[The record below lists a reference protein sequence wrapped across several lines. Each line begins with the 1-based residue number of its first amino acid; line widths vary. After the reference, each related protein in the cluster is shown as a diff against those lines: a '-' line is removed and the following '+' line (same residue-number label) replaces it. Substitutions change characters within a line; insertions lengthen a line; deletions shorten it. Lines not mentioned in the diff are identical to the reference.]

1 MAGGRDMIPL
11 DQALTDYLAIR
22 RRLGFQLKADQ
33 RLLENFV
40 GFLEHAGAPRI
51 TTELALT
58 WARLPVDA
66 RPHRW
71 RQRLGIVRGFARYLA
86 SIDPDSEVPPADLL
100 PAHQPRLAPY
110 IYAPAEITALIAAAG
125 ALTPPLRAATYQTV
139 IGVMAT
145 SGLRLGEALGL
156 DRQDVDLDDGALHVR
171 ARQTKQR
178 EVPLHPTTT
187 AALRGYARARDRRWP
202 EPQSPAFFVN
212 TCGAQLTKSE
222 FNDRFAKLIGEI
234 GLEGRGER
242 VRPRPHDLRHTF
254 AVRTLLD
261 WHHAGEDVDQR
272 MPQLS
277 TFLGHADPA
286 STYWYLQAVPEL
298 MSVISQR
305 LELLPGVLS

>member
-1 MAGGRDMIPL
+1 V
-11 DQALTDYLAIR
+11 R
-22 RRLGFQLKADQ
+22 RSAF
-33 RLLENFV
+33 
-40 GFLEHAGAPRI
+40 
-51 TTELALT
+51 
-58 WARLPVDA
+58 
-66 RPHRW
+66 
-71 RQRLGIVRGFARYLA
+71 
-86 SIDPDSEVPPADLL
+86 
-100 PAHQPRLAPY
+100 
-110 IYAPAEITALIAAAG
+110 
-125 ALTPPLRAATYQTV
+125 
-139 IGVMAT
+139 
-145 SGLRLGEALGL
+145 

-187 AALRGYARARDRRWP
+187 AALRGYAQARDRRWP

-212 TCGAQLTKSE
+212 ARGAKLTKS
-222 FNDRFAKLIGEI
+222 DAKLIGEI

-261 WHHAGEDVDQR
+261 WHHAGKDVDQR

-277 TFLGHADPA
+277 TFLGHTDPV
-286 STYWYLQAVPEL
+286 STYWCLQAVPEL